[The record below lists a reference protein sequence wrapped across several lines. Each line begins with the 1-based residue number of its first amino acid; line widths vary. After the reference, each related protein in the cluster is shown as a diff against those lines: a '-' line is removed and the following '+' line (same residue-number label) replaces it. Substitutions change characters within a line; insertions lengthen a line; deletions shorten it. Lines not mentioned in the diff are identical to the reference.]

1 MGNAI
6 SAVTNVM
13 KKACI
18 VCVLVAALAGLTV
31 AIAPQRAYA
40 DSPTYTMSVVAGE
53 DAPSSVAPGDTFTVS
68 LELQNNG
75 SSQYTMYAMSATV
88 RYNTGMLDMAS
99 LDTNNSID
107 VYTKD
112 AGDGW
117 TDAVL
122 NFKSPTLKGVTWD
135 NGTSLMNITFV
146 AREQGST
153 SMEIR
158 RVNISNSTGM
168 GSYACT
174 CNDAV
179 ITVSTSSGVAPVEP
193 STGESVG
200 TTAGVDAPEADPS
213 TLEGVDTSDEMTAE
227 EKAEYEATRNGELAS
242 GSASA
247 SGDKASVDASKDGK
261 AADGQTPVML
271 YVLIGALVIAV
282 IALVAG
288 VIVHKRR
295 KQAEGQSGQTTP
307 KE

>member
-1 MGNAI
+1 MSNAV

-18 VCVLVAALAGLTV
+18 ACVLVAALVGLTA
-31 AIAPQRAYA
+31 AIVPQRAYA

-88 RYNTGMLDMAS
+88 RYNTGMLDVAS

-135 NGTSLMNITFV
+135 NGTPLMNITFV

-179 ITVSTSSGVAPVEP
+179 ITVSNSSGVAPVEP

-200 TTAGVDAPEADPS
+200 TTAGVEAPEADPA
-213 TLEGVDTSDEMTAE
+213 TLEGVDTSDEMTDE

-247 SGDKASVDASKDGK
+247 SGDKASVDASKGA
-261 AADGQTPVML
+261 AADAQTPVVL

-282 IALVAG
+282 IALVVG

-295 KQAEGQSGQTTP
+295 KQAEGQSGQATP